1 LEDVAVV
8 ASHWFSAQT
17 TPKHKAFHVRFCPR
31 VGDKLPHYEPIAY
44 SLKDLTTWRRIH
56 VGLSDFEGL
65 HPENKPEAIHYS
77 QRGYM
82 DQLSSISSVACMGGG
97 YTRPGNFQWS

>member
-1 LEDVAVV
+1 MV

-65 HPENKPEAIHYS
+65 HPENKPEALLSPAWEAVTPGLATSSGHEFPTIKKLGRGPRVVQGS
-77 QRGYM
+77 Q
-82 DQLSSISSVACMGGG
+82 
-97 YTRPGNFQWS
+97 